1 MPASIAEPSLELSF
15 PSPAAPSL
23 DDALALLDGSLRAFG
38 RRERWSDRLL
48 YRVNLVLDELLT
60 NVFSHGIP
68 SGDDGPPRVRLVVGA
83 CPGAARIELVDDGV
97 AFDPRNAPLR
107 PAPDPDAPLPVGG
120 LGLRFVRELSDSL
133 CYERSGGRNRLR
145 LTITDRPLQAA

>member
-23 DDALALLDGSLRAFG
+23 DDALALLDGSLQAFG

-60 NVFSHGIP
+60 NVFSHGVS
-68 SGDDGPPRVRLVVGA
+68 SGDGPPRVRLVVGA
-83 CPGAARIELVDDGV
+83 RPGAARIELVDDGV
-97 AFDPRNAPLR
+97 AFDPRTAPLR
-107 PAPDPDAPLPVGG
+107 PAPDRDAPLPVGG

-133 CYERSGGRNRLR
+133 CYERSGGRNRLC
-145 LTITDRPLQAA
+145 LTVTDRPLRAA